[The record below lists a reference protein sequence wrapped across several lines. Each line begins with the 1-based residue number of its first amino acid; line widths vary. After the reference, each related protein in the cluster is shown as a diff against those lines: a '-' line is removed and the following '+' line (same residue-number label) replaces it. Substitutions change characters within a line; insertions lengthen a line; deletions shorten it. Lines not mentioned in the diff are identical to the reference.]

1 MSLSLESALRT
12 CKVDTAWASR
22 IESDRFLNPNNMVC
36 PVWNGMDTA
45 GREVCQDSFNTKRG
59 GCNSATDRVEVENNV
74 SRPQYMEYI
83 TLSAN
88 GIAGNIYGNNMP
100 KDVYDRDSDM
110 KSRSNIAGNFGLQF
124 GSNIQTSCGGYDSY
138 KNYGDKIQGISS
150 GYDVASGFGGSSG
163 ASGYRGEFGYGGAPS
178 YGIAPNY
185 GGAPSYDG
193 SSGYG
198 GSSGAYNGQNMRY
211 AEMGNQER
219 M

>member
-12 CKVDTAWASR
+12 CKVDTAWATR

-88 GIAGNIYGNNMP
+88 GIAGDIYGDNSMP
-100 KDVYDRDSDM
+100 KDVYDRNSDL
-110 KSRSNIAGNFGLQF
+110 KSRGNISGNFGLQF

-138 KNYGDKIQGISS
+138 KNYGDKTY
-150 GYDVASGFGGSSG
+150 GYSG
-163 ASGYRGEFGYGGAPS
+163 ASGY
-178 YGIAPNY
+178 
-185 GGAPSYDG
+185 
-193 SSGYG
+193 
-198 GSSGAYNGQNMRY
+198 SGAYNGQNMRN
-211 AEMGNQER
+211 A
-219 M
+219 

>member
-1 MSLSLESALRT
+1 MSISLESALRT

-22 IESDRFLNPNNMVC
+22 MESDRFLNPNNMVC

-45 GREVCQDSFNTKRG
+45 GREVCQDSFRTKRG

-88 GIAGNIYGNNMP
+88 GIAGNIYGNP
-100 KDVYDRDSDM
+100 KDVYDREADM

-138 KNYGDKIQGISS
+138 KNYADKSS
-150 GYDVASGFGGSSG
+150 GYSG
-163 ASGYRGEFGYGGAPS
+163 ASGYNGA
-178 YGIAPNY
+178 
-185 GGAPSYDG
+185 
-193 SSGYG
+193 SGY
-198 GSSGAYNGQNMRY
+198 SGTYNGQNMR
-211 AEMGNQER
+211 NT
-219 M
+219 